1 MPLISV
7 NKVSK
12 TYHSRLLL
20 DHVSFSIDRG
30 DKIAL
35 IGSNGTGKSTLFKMI
50 QGKVQPDEGEILH
63 HGTAIAGYLTQNM
76 EELELGG
83 NLLVSEE
90 LQEIEDKMREAE
102 YRLANANDAESQSIL
117 RTYEQL
123 TSRFEA
129 LGGYDYEPRMKAA
142 LAGLGL
148 SDIDWTRDVSSFS
161 GGEKMRICLARLIV
175 SRPDILLL
183 DEPTNHLDTDALEWL
198 EGFIRS
204 YGGAVLLISHDR
216 YFINR
221 TVTKVLE
228 LQNST
233 ITAYRGN
240 YDDYKEQKR
249 HFLEDQRR
257 LVQSLEKE
265 LVRQEG
271 VTQTMLSHRNISGY
285 HAREKVVEKL
295 SDRLAAERSK
305 LSGGPMQMS
314 FRLMPEERS
323 GDPNKILLQAR
334 NLGKTFPD
342 GKVLFEDVS
351 FEIKACDKVF
361 LVGPNGCGKTTM
373 LSLLLGRVPE
383 FDGDVLVSGSSR
395 IGYMGQFV
403 PFEDET
409 RTVLD
414 ELMERSELSENASRN
429 LLARFG
435 FRDIDVY
442 KTISVLS
449 GGERSRLYLCCL
461 LEEKP
466 EILFLDEPTNHL
478 DIESREVLED
488 ALSEYNGAILAVSHD
503 RYFIEKCQSKI
514 LGFFGRNV
522 DLLDTYAY
530 YRKKYHEFLETE
542 DEKRAAFL
550 SSKRKAD
557 KERREAEAE
566 ATSSEG
572 SSNRSPRSPSV
583 NRAKERRDIAKRKER
598 IRYLEKAIAEL
609 EDEQKQ
615 LESSFGKD
623 TSPEEYEKYARNTE
637 KLESM
642 YAEYMELENE

>member
-12 TYHSRLLL
+12 SYHSRLLL
-20 DHVSFSIDRG
+20 DHVSFSIERG

-35 IGSNGTGKSTLFKMI
+35 IGNNGTGKSTLFKMI
-50 QGKVQPDEGEILH
+50 RGDVKPDEGEILH

-76 EELELGG
+76 EELDIGG
-83 NLLVSEE
+83 NILSSEE
-90 LQEIEDKMREAE
+90 LSGIEDKLREAE
-102 YRLANANDAESQSIL
+102 FKLATADAAESQSLL

-123 TSRFEA
+123 TSRFES

-148 SDIDWTRDVSSFS
+148 SDIDYTRPVSSFS

-216 YFINR
+216 YFIDR

-228 LQNST
+228 LENGS

-240 YDDYKEQKR
+240 YTEYKEQKR
-249 HFLEDQRR
+249 RFIEDQKR
-257 LVQSLEKE
+257 LVSNLEKE

-295 SDRLAAERSK
+295 SDRLAAEKSK
-305 LSGGPMQMS
+305 LSGGPLQMS
-314 FRLMPEERS
+314 FKLMPEVRT
-323 GDPNKILLQAR
+323 GDPDKKLLEAR
-334 NLGKTFPD
+334 HLGKTFPD
-342 GKVLFEDVS
+342 GKVLFEDVN
-351 FEIKACDKVF
+351 FEIKASDKMF

-373 LSLLLGRVPE
+373 LSLLLGRISE
-383 FDGDVLVSGSSR
+383 FDGDVLISGSSR

-409 RTVLD
+409 RTILD
-414 ELMERSELSENASRN
+414 ELMERSELGETAARN

-442 KTISVLS
+442 KQISVLS
-449 GGERSRLYLCCL
+449 GGERSRLFLCCL

-466 EILFLDEPTNHL
+466 ELLFLDEPTNHL

-488 ALSEYNGAILAVSHD
+488 ALAEYNGAILAVSHD
-503 RYFIEKCQSKI
+503 RYFIEKCQSRI
-514 LGFFGRNV
+514 LGFFGSRV
-522 DLLDTYAY
+522 ELLDKYEH
-530 YRKKYHEFLETE
+530 YRKKYRAFSEEE
-542 DEKRAAFL
+542 DEKRAAIA
-550 SSKRKAD
+550 SEKRQAE
-557 KERREAEAE
+557 KERREAEKA
-566 ATSSEG
+566 ASADTVSAK
-572 SSNRSPRSPSV
+572 PV
-583 NRAKERRDIAKRKER
+583 INRAKERKEIAKRKER
-598 IRYLEKAIAEL
+598 IRYLEKTIAEL
-609 EDEQKQ
+609 EEEQKT
-615 LESSFGKD
+615 LEASFGKD
-623 TSPEEYEKYARNTE
+623 TSPEDYEKYSKNSE
-637 KLESM
+637 QLEAM
-642 YAEYMELENE
+642 YAEYMELENT

>member
-12 TYHSRLLL
+12 SYHSRLLL
-20 DHVSFSIDRG
+20 DHVSFSIERG

-50 QGKVQPDEGEILH
+50 RGDVLPDEGEVLH

-76 EELELGG
+76 EELDMGG
-83 NLLVSEE
+83 NILISEE
-90 LQEIEDKMREAE
+90 IRDVEDKMREAE
-102 YRLANANDAESQSIL
+102 YKLATADAAESQSLL

-123 TSRFEA
+123 TARFEA

-148 SDIDWTRDVSSFS
+148 SDIDFTRDISSFS

-198 EGFIRS
+198 EGFVRS

-216 YFINR
+216 YFIDR

-228 LQNST
+228 LENGS

-240 YDDYKEQKR
+240 YTEYKEQKR
-249 HFLEDQRR
+249 RFIEDQKR
-257 LVQSLEKE
+257 LVSNLEKE

-295 SDRLAAERSK
+295 SDRLAAEKSK
-305 LSGGPMQMS
+305 LAGGPLQMS
-314 FRLMPEERS
+314 FKLMPEVRA
-323 GDPNKILLQAR
+323 GDPEKILLHTR

-342 GKVLFEDVS
+342 GKVLFRDVN
-351 FEIKACDKVF
+351 FEIKACDKMF

-373 LSLLLGRVPE
+373 LSLLLGRIGE
-383 FDGDVLVSGSSR
+383 FDGDVLISGSSR

-409 RTVLD
+409 RTILD
-414 ELMERSELSENASRN
+414 ELMERSELGETAARN

-442 KTISVLS
+442 KQISVLS
-449 GGERSRLYLCCL
+449 GGERSRLFLCCL

-466 EILFLDEPTNHL
+466 ELLFLDEPTNHL

-488 ALSEYNGAILAVSHD
+488 ALADYNGAILAVSHD

-514 LGFFGRNV
+514 LGFFGDHV
-522 DLLDTYAY
+522 ELYDKYEF
-530 YRKKYHEFLETE
+530 YRRKYRAFVA
-542 DEKRAAFL
+542 DEESKRAAAL
-550 SSKRKAD
+550 SEQRRED
-557 KERREAEAE
+557 KERREAEKKE
-566 ATSSEG
+566 ASEI
-572 SSNRSPRSPSV
+572 SPKTPSV
-583 NRAKERRDIAKRKER
+583 NRAKERKETAKRKER
-598 IRYLEKAIAEL
+598 IKFLEKTIAEL
-609 EDEQKQ
+609 EEEQKA

-623 TSPEEYEKYARNTE
+623 TAKEDYDRYAKNSETLEE
-637 KLESM
+637 M
-642 YAEYMELENE
+642 YAEYMELENN

>member
-12 TYHSRLLL
+12 SYHSRLLL
-20 DHVSFSIDRG
+20 DRVSFSIERG

-35 IGSNGTGKSTLFKMI
+35 IGNNGTGKSTLFKMI
-50 QGKVQPDEGEILH
+50 RGDVKPDEGEILH

-76 EELELGG
+76 EELDMGG
-83 NLLVSEE
+83 NILVSEE
-90 LQEIEDKMREAE
+90 LQNIEDKMREAE
-102 YRLANANDAESQSIL
+102 FKLATADAAESQSLL

-148 SDIDWTRDVSSFS
+148 TDIDYTRDISSFS

-216 YFINR
+216 YFIDR

-228 LQNST
+228 LENST

-240 YDDYKEQKR
+240 YSEYKEQKA
-249 HFLEDQRR
+249 HFLEDQSR
-257 LVQSLEKE
+257 LVANLEKE

-295 SDRLAAERSK
+295 SDRLAQEKKK
-305 LSGGPMQMS
+305 LASGAMHMS
-314 FRLMPEERS
+314 FKLMPEERS
-323 GDPNKILLQAR
+323 GDPDKKLLEARHVGKI
-334 NLGKTFPD
+334 FPD
-342 GKVLFEDVS
+342 GKVLFQDVT
-351 FEIKACDKVF
+351 FEIKASDKTF
-361 LVGPNGCGKTTM
+361 LVGPNGCGKTTL
-373 LSLLLGRVPE
+373 LSLLLGRIGD

-409 RTVLD
+409 KTILS
-414 ELMERSELSENASRN
+414 ELMDRSELGETAARN

-442 KTISVLS
+442 KQISVLS
-449 GGERSRLYLCCL
+449 GGERSRVYLCCL

-466 EILFLDEPTNHL
+466 ELLFLDEPTNHL

-488 ALSEYNGAILAVSHD
+488 ALAEYNGAILAVSHD
-503 RYFIEKCQSKI
+503 RYFIEKCATTI
-514 LGFFGRNV
+514 LGFFGERV
-522 DLLDTYAY
+522 DVMDKYEH
-530 YRKKYHEFLETE
+530 YRKKYRAYIE
-542 DEKRAAFL
+542 DEEARRSAEL
-550 SSKRKAD
+550 SEQRQAEKA
-557 KERREAEAE
+557 RREAEKA
-566 ATSSEG
+566 ASSDTSS
-572 SSNRSPRSPSV
+572 RQPVV
-583 NRAKERRDIAKRKER
+583 NRAKERKEIARRKER
-598 IRYLEKAIAEL
+598 IRYLEKTIAEL
-609 EDEQKQ
+609 EEEQKT
-615 LESSFGKD
+615 LEASFGKD
-623 TSPEEYEKYARNTE
+623 TTKEDYDKYAKNSET
-637 KLESM
+637 LEEM
-642 YAEYMELENE
+642 YTEYMELENI

>member
-12 TYHSRLLL
+12 SYHSRLLL
-20 DHVSFSIDRG
+20 DHVSFSIERG

-50 QGKVQPDEGEILH
+50 RGDVLPDEGEVLH

-76 EELELGG
+76 EELDMGG
-83 NLLVSEE
+83 NILISEE
-90 LQEIEDKMREAE
+90 IRDVEDKMREAE
-102 YRLANANDAESQSIL
+102 YKLATADAAESQSLL

-123 TSRFEA
+123 TARFEA

-148 SDIDWTRDVSSFS
+148 SDIDFTRDISSFS

-198 EGFIRS
+198 EGFVRS

-216 YFINR
+216 YFIDR

-228 LQNST
+228 LENGS

-240 YDDYKEQKR
+240 YTEYKEQKR
-249 HFLEDQRR
+249 RFIEDQKR
-257 LVQSLEKE
+257 LVSNLEKE

-295 SDRLAAERSK
+295 SDRLAAEKSK
-305 LSGGPMQMS
+305 LAGGPLQMS
-314 FRLMPEERS
+314 FKLMPEVRA
-323 GDPNKILLQAR
+323 GDPEKILLQTR

-342 GKVLFEDVS
+342 GKVLFRDVN
-351 FEIKACDKVF
+351 FEIKACDKMF

-373 LSLLLGRVPE
+373 LSLLLGRISE
-383 FDGDVLVSGSSR
+383 FDGDVLISGSSR

-409 RTVLD
+409 RTILD
-414 ELMERSELSENASRN
+414 ELMERSELGETAARN

-442 KTISVLS
+442 KQISVLS
-449 GGERSRLYLCCL
+449 GGERSRLFLCCL

-466 EILFLDEPTNHL
+466 ELLFLDEPTNHL

-488 ALSEYNGAILAVSHD
+488 ALADYNGAILAVSHD

-514 LGFFGRNV
+514 LGFFGDHV
-522 DLLDTYAY
+522 ELYDKYEF
-530 YRKKYHEFLETE
+530 YRRKYRAFVA
-542 DEKRAAFL
+542 DEESKRAAAL
-550 SSKRKAD
+550 SEQRRED
-557 KERREAEAE
+557 KERREAEKKE
-566 ATSSEG
+566 ASESS
-572 SSNRSPRSPSV
+572 PKTPSV
-583 NRAKERRDIAKRKER
+583 NRAKERKETAKRKER
-598 IRYLEKAIAEL
+598 IKFLEKTIAEL
-609 EDEQKQ
+609 EEEQKA

-623 TSPEEYEKYARNTE
+623 TAKEDYDRYAKNSETLEE
-637 KLESM
+637 M
-642 YAEYMELENE
+642 YAEYMELENN

>member
-12 TYHSRLLL
+12 SYHSRLLL
-20 DHVSFSIDRG
+20 DHVSFSIERG

-35 IGSNGTGKSTLFKMI
+35 IGNNGTGKSTLFKMI
-50 QGKVQPDEGEILH
+50 RGDVKPDEGEILH

-76 EELELGG
+76 EELDMGG
-83 NLLVSEE
+83 NILVSEE
-90 LQEIEDKMREAE
+90 IQHIEDKMREAE
-102 YRLANANDAESQSIL
+102 YKLATADAAESQSLL

-148 SDIDWTRDVSSFS
+148 TDIDYTRDISSFS

-216 YFINR
+216 YFIDR
-221 TVTKVLE
+221 TVTKVFELE
-228 LQNST
+228 NST

-240 YDDYKEQKR
+240 YSEYKEQKA
-249 HFLEDQRR
+249 HFIEDQSR
-257 LVQSLEKE
+257 LVANLEKE

-295 SDRLAAERSK
+295 SDRLAQEKRK
-305 LSGGPMQMS
+305 LAGGAMRMS
-314 FRLMPEERS
+314 FKLMPEERS
-323 GDPNKILLQAR
+323 GDPDKKLLEAR
-334 NLGKTFPD
+334 HVGKTFPD
-342 GKVLFEDVS
+342 GKVLFRDVT
-351 FEIKACDKVF
+351 FEIKASDKTF
-361 LVGPNGCGKTTM
+361 LVGPNGCGKTTL
-373 LSLLLGRVPE
+373 LSLLLGRIGD

-409 RTVLD
+409 KTILS
-414 ELMERSELSENASRN
+414 ELMDRSELGETAARN

-442 KTISVLS
+442 KQISVLS
-449 GGERSRLYLCCL
+449 GGERSRLFLCCL

-466 EILFLDEPTNHL
+466 ELLFLDEPTNHL

-488 ALSEYNGAILAVSHD
+488 ALAEYNGAILAVSHD
-503 RYFIEKCQSKI
+503 RYFIEKCATCI
-514 LGFFGRNV
+514 LGFFGNRV
-522 DLLDTYAY
+522 DVMDKYEH
-530 YRKKYHEFLETE
+530 YRKKYRTYME
-542 DEKRAAFL
+542 DENARRSAEL
-550 SSKRKAD
+550 SEQRQAD
-557 KERREAEAE
+557 KARREAEKA
-566 ATSSEG
+566 ASDTFSS
-572 SSNRSPRSPSV
+572 RQPVV
-583 NRAKERRDIAKRKER
+583 NRAKERKEIAKRKER
-598 IRYLEKAIAEL
+598 IRFLEKAIAEL
-609 EDEQKQ
+609 EEEQKN

-623 TSPEEYEKYARNTE
+623 TTKEDYDRYAKNSEALEE
-637 KLESM
+637 M
-642 YAEYMELENE
+642 YSEYMELENN

>member
-12 TYHSRLLL
+12 SYHSRLLL
-20 DHVSFSIDRG
+20 DHVSFSIERG

-35 IGSNGTGKSTLFKMI
+35 IGNNGTGKSTLFKMI
-50 QGKVQPDEGEILH
+50 RGDVKPDEGEILH

-76 EELELGG
+76 EELDIGG
-83 NLLVSEE
+83 NILSSEE
-90 LQEIEDKMREAE
+90 LSGIEDKMREAE
-102 YRLANANDAESQSIL
+102 FKLATADAAESQSLL

-123 TSRFEA
+123 TSRFES

-148 SDIDWTRDVSSFS
+148 SGIDYTRPVSSFS

-216 YFINR
+216 YFIDR
-221 TVTKVLE
+221 TVSKVFELE
-228 LQNST
+228 NST

-240 YDDYKEQKR
+240 YSDYKEQKR
-249 HFLEDQRR
+249 HFLEDQAR
-257 LVQSLEKE
+257 LVANLEKE

-295 SDRLAAERSK
+295 SDRLAQERIK
-305 LSGGPMQMS
+305 LSSGAMHMS
-314 FRLMPEERS
+314 FKLMPEVRS
-323 GDPNKILLQAR
+323 GDPDKKLLEAR
-334 NLGKTFPD
+334 HLGKTFPD
-342 GKVLFEDVS
+342 GKVLFEDVN
-351 FEIKACDKVF
+351 FEIKASDKMF

-373 LSLLLGRVPE
+373 LSLLLGKVGD
-383 FDGDVLVSGSSR
+383 FDGDVLISGSSR

-409 RTVLD
+409 KTILS
-414 ELMERSELSENASRN
+414 ELMDRSELSETSARS

-442 KTISVLS
+442 KQISVLS
-449 GGERSRLYLCCL
+449 GGERSRLFLCCL

-466 EILFLDEPTNHL
+466 ELLFLDEPTNHL

-488 ALSEYNGAILAVSHD
+488 ALAEYNGAILAVSHD
-503 RYFIEKCQSKI
+503 RYFIEKCQSRI
-514 LGFFGRNV
+514 LGFFGSRV
-522 DLLDTYAY
+522 ELLDKYEH
-530 YRKKYHEFLETE
+530 YRKKYRAFSEEE
-542 DEKRAAFL
+542 DEKRAAIA
-550 SSKRKAD
+550 SEKRQAE
-557 KERREAEAE
+557 KERREAEKA
-566 ATSSEG
+566 ASADTVSAK
-572 SSNRSPRSPSV
+572 PV
-583 NRAKERRDIAKRKER
+583 INRAKERKEIAKRKER
-598 IRYLEKAIAEL
+598 IRYLEKTIAEL
-609 EDEQKQ
+609 EEEQKT
-615 LESSFGKD
+615 LEASFGKD
-623 TSPEEYEKYARNTE
+623 TSPEDYEKYSKNSE
-637 KLESM
+637 QLEAM
-642 YAEYMELENE
+642 YAEYMELENT

>member
-12 TYHSRLLL
+12 SYHSRLLL
-20 DHVSFSIDRG
+20 DHVSFSIERG

-50 QGKVQPDEGEILH
+50 RGDVLPDEGEVLH

-76 EELELGG
+76 EELDMGG
-83 NLLVSEE
+83 NILISEE
-90 LQEIEDKMREAE
+90 IRDVEDKMREAE
-102 YRLANANDAESQSIL
+102 YKLATADAAESQSLL

-123 TSRFEA
+123 TARFEA

-148 SDIDWTRDVSSFS
+148 SDIDFTRDISSFS

-198 EGFIRS
+198 EGFVRS

-216 YFINR
+216 YFIDR

-228 LQNST
+228 LENGS

-240 YDDYKEQKR
+240 YTEYKEQKR
-249 HFLEDQRR
+249 RFIEDQKR
-257 LVQSLEKE
+257 LVSNLEKE

-295 SDRLAAERSK
+295 SDRLAAEKSK
-305 LSGGPMQMS
+305 LAGGPLQMS
-314 FRLMPEERS
+314 FKLMPEVRA
-323 GDPNKILLQAR
+323 GDPEKILLQTR

-342 GKVLFEDVS
+342 GKVLFRDVN
-351 FEIKACDKVF
+351 FEIKACDKMF

-373 LSLLLGRVPE
+373 LSLLLGRISE
-383 FDGDVLVSGSSR
+383 FDGDVLISGSSR

-409 RTVLD
+409 RTILD
-414 ELMERSELSENASRN
+414 ELMERSELGETAARN

-442 KTISVLS
+442 KQISVLS
-449 GGERSRLYLCCL
+449 GGERSRLFLCCL

-466 EILFLDEPTNHL
+466 ELLFLDEPTNHL

-488 ALSEYNGAILAVSHD
+488 ALADYNGAILAVSHD

-514 LGFFGRNV
+514 LGFFGDRV
-522 DLLDTYAY
+522 ELYDKYEF
-530 YRKKYHEFLETE
+530 YRRKYRAFVA
-542 DEKRAAFL
+542 DEESKRAAAL
-550 SSKRKAD
+550 SEQRRED
-557 KERREAEAE
+557 KERREAEKKE
-566 ATSSEG
+566 ASESS
-572 SSNRSPRSPSV
+572 PKTPSV
-583 NRAKERRDIAKRKER
+583 NRAKERKETAKRKER
-598 IRYLEKAIAEL
+598 IKFLEKTIAEL
-609 EDEQKQ
+609 EEEQKA

-623 TSPEEYEKYARNTE
+623 TAKEDYDRYAKNSETLEE
-637 KLESM
+637 M
-642 YAEYMELENE
+642 YAEYMELENN

>member
-12 TYHSRLLL
+12 SYHSRLLL
-20 DHVSFSIDRG
+20 DHVSFSIERG

-50 QGKVQPDEGEILH
+50 RGDVLPDEGEVLH

-76 EELELGG
+76 EELDMGG
-83 NLLVSEE
+83 NILISEE
-90 LQEIEDKMREAE
+90 IRDVEDKMREAE
-102 YRLANANDAESQSIL
+102 YKLATADAAESQSLL

-123 TSRFEA
+123 TARFEA

-148 SDIDWTRDVSSFS
+148 SDIDFTRDISSFS

-198 EGFIRS
+198 EGFVRS

-216 YFINR
+216 YFIDR

-228 LQNST
+228 LENGS

-240 YDDYKEQKR
+240 YTEYKEQKR
-249 HFLEDQRR
+249 RFIEDQKR
-257 LVQSLEKE
+257 LVSNLEKE

-295 SDRLAAERSK
+295 SDRLAAEKSK
-305 LSGGPMQMS
+305 LAGGPLQMS
-314 FRLMPEERS
+314 FKLMPEVRA
-323 GDPNKILLQAR
+323 GDPEKILLQTR

-342 GKVLFEDVS
+342 GKVLFRDVN
-351 FEIKACDKVF
+351 FEIKACDKMF

-373 LSLLLGRVPE
+373 LSLLLGRIGE
-383 FDGDVLVSGSSR
+383 FDGDVLISGSSR

-409 RTVLD
+409 RTILD
-414 ELMERSELSENASRN
+414 ELMERSELGETAARN

-442 KTISVLS
+442 KQISVLS
-449 GGERSRLYLCCL
+449 GGERSRLFLCCL

-466 EILFLDEPTNHL
+466 ELLFLDEPTNHL

-488 ALSEYNGAILAVSHD
+488 ALADYNGAILAVSHD

-514 LGFFGRNV
+514 LGFFGNHV
-522 DLLDTYAY
+522 ELYDKYEF
-530 YRKKYHEFLETE
+530 YRRKYRAFIA
-542 DEKRAAFL
+542 DEESKRAAAL
-550 SSKRKAD
+550 SEQRRED
-557 KERREAEAE
+557 KERREAEKKE
-566 ATSSEG
+566 ASEI
-572 SSNRSPRSPSV
+572 SPKTPSV
-583 NRAKERRDIAKRKER
+583 NRAKERKETAKRKER
-598 IRYLEKAIAEL
+598 IKFLEKTIAEL
-609 EDEQKQ
+609 EEEQKA

-623 TSPEEYEKYARNTE
+623 TAKEDYDRYAKNSETLEE
-637 KLESM
+637 M
-642 YAEYMELENE
+642 YAEYMELENN

>member
-12 TYHSRLLL
+12 SYHSRLLL
-20 DHVSFSIDRG
+20 DRVSFSIERG

-35 IGSNGTGKSTLFKMI
+35 IGNNGTGKSTLFKMI
-50 QGKVQPDEGEILH
+50 RGDVKPDEGEILH

-76 EELELGG
+76 EELDMGG
-83 NLLVSEE
+83 NILVSEE
-90 LQEIEDKMREAE
+90 LQNIEDKMREAE
-102 YRLANANDAESQSIL
+102 FKLATADAAESQSLL

-148 SDIDWTRDVSSFS
+148 TDIDYTRDISSFS

-216 YFINR
+216 YFIDR

-228 LQNST
+228 LENST

-240 YDDYKEQKR
+240 YSEYKEQKA
-249 HFLEDQRR
+249 HFLEDQSR
-257 LVQSLEKE
+257 LVANLEKE

-295 SDRLAAERSK
+295 SDRLAQEKKK
-305 LSGGPMQMS
+305 LASGAMHMS
-314 FRLMPEERS
+314 FKLMPEERS
-323 GDPNKILLQAR
+323 GDPDKKLLEARHVGKI
-334 NLGKTFPD
+334 FPD
-342 GKVLFEDVS
+342 GKVLFQDVT
-351 FEIKACDKVF
+351 FEIKASDKTF
-361 LVGPNGCGKTTM
+361 LVGPNGCGKTTL
-373 LSLLLGRVPE
+373 LSLLLGRIGD

-409 RTVLD
+409 KTILS
-414 ELMERSELSENASRN
+414 ELMDRSELGETAARN

-442 KTISVLS
+442 KQISVLS
-449 GGERSRLYLCCL
+449 GGERSRVYLCCL

-466 EILFLDEPTNHL
+466 ELLFLDEPTNHL

-488 ALSEYNGAILAVSHD
+488 ALAEYNGAILAVSHD
-503 RYFIEKCQSKI
+503 RYFIEKCATTI
-514 LGFFGRNV
+514 LGFFGERV
-522 DLLDTYAY
+522 DVMDKYEH
-530 YRKKYHEFLETE
+530 YRKKYRAYIE
-542 DEKRAAFL
+542 DEEARRSAEL
-550 SSKRKAD
+550 SEQRQAD
-557 KERREAEAE
+557 KARREAEKA
-566 ATSSEG
+566 ASSDTSS
-572 SSNRSPRSPSV
+572 RQPVV
-583 NRAKERRDIAKRKER
+583 NRAKERKEIAKRKER
-598 IRYLEKAIAEL
+598 IRYLEKTIAEL
-609 EDEQKQ
+609 EEEQKT
-615 LESSFGKD
+615 LEASFGKD
-623 TSPEEYEKYARNTE
+623 TSKEDYDKYAKNSE
-637 KLESM
+637 ALEEM
-642 YAEYMELENE
+642 YTEYMELENS

>member
-12 TYHSRLLL
+12 SYHSRLLL
-20 DHVSFSIDRG
+20 DHVSFSIERG

-50 QGKVQPDEGEILH
+50 KGDVRPDEGEILH

-83 NLLVSEE
+83 NILISEE
-90 LQEIEDKMREAE
+90 LRDIEDKMREAE
-102 YRLANANDAESQSIL
+102 FKLATADASESQSLL

-148 SDIDWTRDVSSFS
+148 SDIDFTRDISSFS

-216 YFINR
+216 YFIDK
-221 TVTKVLE
+221 TVSKVLE
-228 LQNST
+228 LENST

-240 YDDYKEQKR
+240 YTDYKEQKK
-249 HFLEDQRR
+249 HFIEDQKR
-257 LVQSLEKE
+257 LVANLEKE

-295 SDRLAAERSK
+295 SDRLAAEKSK
-305 LSGGPMQMS
+305 LAGGPLQMS
-314 FRLMPEERS
+314 FKLMPEVRA
-323 GDPNKILLQAR
+323 GDPEKILLQTR

-342 GKVLFEDVS
+342 GKVLFRDVN
-351 FEIKACDKVF
+351 FEIKACDKMF

-373 LSLLLGRVPE
+373 LSLLLGKISE
-383 FDGDVLVSGSSR
+383 FTGDVLISGSSR

-409 RTVLD
+409 RTILD
-414 ELMERSELSENASRN
+414 ELMERSELAETAARS

-442 KTISVLS
+442 KQISVLS
-449 GGERSRLYLCCL
+449 GGERSRLFLCCL

-466 EILFLDEPTNHL
+466 ELLFLDEPTNHL

-488 ALSEYNGAILAVSHD
+488 ALADYNGAILAVSHD
-503 RYFIEKCQSKI
+503 RYFIEKCQSRI
-514 LGFFGRNV
+514 LGFFGDHV
-522 DLLDTYAY
+522 ELFDKYEF
-530 YRKKYHEFLETE
+530 YRRKYRTFTA
-542 DEKRAAFL
+542 DEESKRAAAL
-550 SSKRKAD
+550 SEQRREE
-557 KERREAEAE
+557 KERREAEKKE
-566 ATSSEG
+566 SDTSSKT
-572 SSNRSPRSPSV
+572 PVV
-583 NRAKERRDIAKRKER
+583 NRAKERKEIAKRKER
-598 IRYLEKAIAEL
+598 IKYLEKTIAEL
-609 EDEQKQ
+609 EEEQKA

-623 TSPEEYEKYARNTE
+623 TTKEDYDRYAKNSEQLEE
-637 KLESM
+637 M
-642 YAEYMELENE
+642 YTEYMELENS

>member
-12 TYHSRLLL
+12 SYHSRLLL
-20 DHVSFSIDRG
+20 DHVSFSIERG

-35 IGSNGTGKSTLFKMI
+35 IGNNGTGKSTLFKMI
-50 QGKVQPDEGEILH
+50 RGDVKPDEGEILH

-76 EELELGG
+76 EELDMGG
-83 NLLVSEE
+83 NILASEE
-90 LQEIEDKMREAE
+90 LQNIEDKMRDAE
-102 YRLANANDAESQSIL
+102 FRLATADAAESQSLL

-123 TSRFEA
+123 TSRFES

-148 SDIDWTRDVSSFS
+148 SDIDYTRDISSFS

-216 YFINR
+216 YFIDR
-221 TVTKVLE
+221 TVSKVFELE
-228 LQNST
+228 NST

-240 YDDYKEQKR
+240 YSDYKEQKR
-249 HFLEDQRR
+249 HFLEDQER
-257 LVQSLEKE
+257 LVANLEKE

-295 SDRLAAERSK
+295 SDRLAQERSK
-305 LSGGPMQMS
+305 LKSGAMHMS
-314 FRLMPEERS
+314 FKLMPEVRS
-323 GDPNKILLQAR
+323 GDPDKKLLEAR
-334 NLGKTFPD
+334 HLGKTFPD
-342 GKVLFEDVS
+342 GKVLFEDVN
-351 FEIKACDKVF
+351 FEIKASDKMF

-373 LSLLLGRVPE
+373 LSLLLGKVSD

-409 RTVLD
+409 KTILG
-414 ELMERSELSENASRN
+414 ELMDRSELTETAARS

-442 KTISVLS
+442 KQISVLS
-449 GGERSRLYLCCL
+449 GGERSRLFLCCL

-466 EILFLDEPTNHL
+466 ELLFLDEPTNHL

-488 ALSEYNGAILAVSHD
+488 ALAEYNGAILAVSHD
-503 RYFIEKCQSKI
+503 RYFIEKCQSRI
-514 LGFFGRNV
+514 LGFFGSRV
-522 DLLDTYAY
+522 DLLDKYEH
-530 YRKKYHEFLETE
+530 YRKKYRAFAENEE
-542 DEKRAAFL
+542 AKRSAAL
-550 SSKRKAD
+550 SEQRRAD
-557 KERREAEAE
+557 KERREAEKA
-566 ATSSEG
+566 ASPDTSS
-572 SSNRSPRSPSV
+572 RQPVV
-583 NRAKERRDIAKRKER
+583 NRAKERKEIAKRKER
-598 IRYLEKAIAEL
+598 IRYLEKTIAEL
-609 EDEQKQ
+609 EEEQKT

-623 TSPEEYEKYARNTE
+623 TSPEEYEKYSKNSE
-637 KLESM
+637 QLEAM
-642 YAEYMELENE
+642 YAEYMELENS

>member
-12 TYHSRLLL
+12 SYHSRLLL
-20 DHVSFSIDRG
+20 DHVSFSIERG

-35 IGSNGTGKSTLFKMI
+35 IGNNGTGKSTLFKMI
-50 QGKVQPDEGEILH
+50 RGDIKPDEGEILH

-76 EELELGG
+76 EELDIGG
-83 NLLVSEE
+83 NILSSEE
-90 LQEIEDKMREAE
+90 LSGIEDKMREAE
-102 YRLANANDAESQSIL
+102 FKLATADAAESQSLL

-123 TSRFEA
+123 TSRFES

-148 SDIDWTRDVSSFS
+148 SNIDYTRPVSSFS

-216 YFINR
+216 YFIDR
-221 TVTKVLE
+221 TVSKVFELE
-228 LQNST
+228 NST

-240 YDDYKEQKR
+240 YSDYKEQKR
-249 HFLEDQRR
+249 HFLEDQAR
-257 LVQSLEKE
+257 LVANLEKE

-295 SDRLAAERSK
+295 SDRLAAEKSK
-305 LSGGPMQMS
+305 LSGGPLQMS
-314 FRLMPEERS
+314 FKLMPEVRT
-323 GDPNKILLQAR
+323 GDPDKKLLEAR
-334 NLGKTFPD
+334 HLGKTFPD
-342 GKVLFEDVS
+342 GKVLFEDVN
-351 FEIKACDKVF
+351 FEIKASDKMF

-373 LSLLLGRVPE
+373 LSLLLGKVGD
-383 FDGDVLVSGSSR
+383 FDGDVLISGSSR

-409 RTVLD
+409 RTILD
-414 ELMERSELSENASRN
+414 ELMERSELGETAARN

-442 KTISVLS
+442 KQISVLS
-449 GGERSRLYLCCL
+449 GGERSRLFLCCL

-466 EILFLDEPTNHL
+466 ELLFLDEPTNHL

-488 ALSEYNGAILAVSHD
+488 ALAEYNGAILAVSHD
-503 RYFIEKCQSKI
+503 RYFIEKCQSRI
-514 LGFFGRNV
+514 LGFFGSRV
-522 DLLDTYAY
+522 ELLDKYEH
-530 YRKKYHEFLETE
+530 YRKKYRAFSEEE
-542 DEKRAAFL
+542 DEKRAAIA
-550 SSKRKAD
+550 SEKRQAE
-557 KERREAEAE
+557 KERREAEKA
-566 ATSSEG
+566 ASADTVSAK
-572 SSNRSPRSPSV
+572 PV
-583 NRAKERRDIAKRKER
+583 INRAKERKEIAKRKER
-598 IRYLEKAIAEL
+598 IRYLEKTIAEL
-609 EDEQKQ
+609 EEEQKT
-615 LESSFGKD
+615 LEASFGKD
-623 TSPEEYEKYARNTE
+623 TSPEDYEKYSKNSE
-637 KLESM
+637 QLEAM
-642 YAEYMELENE
+642 YAEYMELENT

>member
-12 TYHSRLLL
+12 SYHSRLLL
-20 DHVSFSIDRG
+20 DHVSFSIERG

-50 QGKVQPDEGEILH
+50 RGDVLPDEGEVLH

-76 EELELGG
+76 EELDMGG
-83 NLLVSEE
+83 NILISEE
-90 LQEIEDKMREAE
+90 IRDVEDKMREAE
-102 YRLANANDAESQSIL
+102 YKLATADAAESQSLL

-123 TSRFEA
+123 TARFEA

-148 SDIDWTRDVSSFS
+148 SDIDFTRDISSFS

-198 EGFIRS
+198 EGFVRS

-216 YFINR
+216 YFIDR

-228 LQNST
+228 LENGS

-240 YDDYKEQKR
+240 YTEYKEQKR
-249 HFLEDQRR
+249 RFIEDQKR
-257 LVQSLEKE
+257 LVSNLEKE

-295 SDRLAAERSK
+295 SDRLAAEKSK
-305 LSGGPMQMS
+305 LAGGPLQMS
-314 FRLMPEERS
+314 FKLMPEVRA
-323 GDPNKILLQAR
+323 GDPEKILLQTR

-342 GKVLFEDVS
+342 GKVLFRDVN
-351 FEIKACDKVF
+351 FEIKACDKMF

-373 LSLLLGRVPE
+373 LSLLLGRISE
-383 FDGDVLVSGSSR
+383 FDGDVLISGSSR

-409 RTVLD
+409 RTILD
-414 ELMERSELSENASRN
+414 ELMERSELGETAARN

-442 KTISVLS
+442 KQISVLS
-449 GGERSRLYLCCL
+449 GGERSRLFLCCL

-466 EILFLDEPTNHL
+466 ELLFLDEPTNHL

-488 ALSEYNGAILAVSHD
+488 ALADYNGAILAVSHD

-514 LGFFGRNV
+514 LGFFGDHV
-522 DLLDTYAY
+522 ELYDKYEF
-530 YRKKYHEFLETE
+530 YRRKYRAFVA
-542 DEKRAAFL
+542 DEESKRAAAL
-550 SSKRKAD
+550 SEQRRED
-557 KERREAEAE
+557 KERREAEKKE
-566 ATSSEG
+566 ASESS
-572 SSNRSPRSPSV
+572 PKTPSV
-583 NRAKERRDIAKRKER
+583 NRAKERKETAKRKER
-598 IRYLEKAIAEL
+598 IKFLEKTIAEL
-609 EDEQKQ
+609 EEEQKA
-615 LESSFGKD
+615 LESSFGKETAKED
-623 TSPEEYEKYARNTE
+623 YDRYAKNSETLEE
-637 KLESM
+637 M
-642 YAEYMELENE
+642 YAEYMELENN

>member
-12 TYHSRLLL
+12 SYHSRLLL
-20 DHVSFSIDRG
+20 DHVSFSIERG

-35 IGSNGTGKSTLFKMI
+35 IGNNGTGKSTLFKMI
-50 QGKVQPDEGEILH
+50 QGKVAPDEGEILH

-76 EELELGG
+76 EELEMGG
-83 NLLVSEE
+83 SLLSNEE
-90 LQEIEDKMREAE
+90 LQHIEDQMREAE
-102 YRLANANDAESQSIL
+102 YRLANADAAESQSLL

-123 TSRFEA
+123 TSRFES
-129 LGGYDYEPRMKAA
+129 LGGYDYEPRMKAV

-148 SDIDWTRDVSSFS
+148 TGIDFSRDVNSFS

-216 YFINR
+216 YFIDR

-228 LQNST
+228 LENST

-240 YDDYKEQKR
+240 YTDYKEQKA
-249 HFLEDQRR
+249 HFLEEQRR
-257 LVQSLEKE
+257 LVVSLEKE

-295 SDRLAAERSK
+295 SDRLSQERSK
-305 LSGGPMQMS
+305 LSGGPLRMS
-314 FRLMPEERS
+314 FKLMPEERS
-323 GDPNKILLQAR
+323 GDPDKKLLEAR
-334 NLGKTFPD
+334 HLGKTFPD
-342 GKVLFEDVS
+342 GKVLFQDVS
-351 FEIKACDKVF
+351 FEIKASDKVF
-361 LVGPNGCGKTTM
+361 LVGPNGCGKTTL
-373 LSLLLGRVPE
+373 LSLLLGKIDD

-409 RTVLD
+409 KTILS
-414 ELMERSELSENASRN
+414 ELMDRSELSETASRN

-442 KTISVLS
+442 KQISVLS
-449 GGERSRLYLCCL
+449 GGERSRLFLCCL

-466 EILFLDEPTNHL
+466 ELLFLDEPTNHL

-488 ALSEYNGAILAVSHD
+488 ALAEYNGAILAVSHD
-503 RYFIEKCQSKI
+503 RYFIEKCQSRI
-514 LGFFGRNV
+514 LGFFG
-522 DLLDTYAY
+522 DHIEMLDKYEFYRRKYQAY
-530 YRKKYHEFLETE
+530 FADEEAKKAAALSEQRRA
-542 DEKRAAFL
+542 EKIQREQEKKESA
-550 SSKRKAD
+550 SSR
-557 KERREAEAE
+557 
-566 ATSSEG
+566 
-572 SSNRSPRSPSV
+572 PPSV
-583 NRAKERRDIAKRKER
+583 NRAQERKEVAKRKER
-598 IRYLEKAIAEL
+598 IRYLEKTIAEL
-609 EDEQKQ
+609 EEEQKA
-615 LESSFGKD
+615 LEASFGKD
-623 TSPEEYEKYARNTE
+623 TSAEDYDRYAKNSET
-637 KLESM
+637 LEAM
-642 YAEYMELENE
+642 YTEYMELENS

>member
-12 TYHSRLLL
+12 SYHSRLLL
-20 DHVSFSIDRG
+20 DHVSFSIEKG
-30 DKIAL
+30 EKIAL

-50 QGKVQPDEGEILH
+50 RGDVKPDEGEVLH

-76 EELELGG
+76 EELDMGG
-83 NLLVSEE
+83 NILVSEE
-90 LQEIEDKMREAE
+90 IQNIEDKMREAE
-102 YRLANANDAESQSIL
+102 FKLATADAENSQSLL

-148 SDIDWTRDVSSFS
+148 TDIDFTRDISSFS

-216 YFINR
+216 YFIDK

-228 LQNST
+228 LENST

-240 YDDYKEQKR
+240 YTDYKEQKR
-249 HFLEDQRR
+249 RFIEDQKR
-257 LVQSLEKE
+257 LVANLEKE

-305 LSGGPMQMS
+305 LSGGPLQMS
-314 FRLMPEERS
+314 FKLMPELRA
-323 GDPNKILLQAR
+323 GDPEKILLQTR

-342 GKVLFEDVS
+342 GKVLFRDVN
-351 FEIKACDKVF
+351 FEIKACDKMF

-373 LSLLLGRVPE
+373 LSLLLGRVSE
-383 FDGDVLVSGSSR
+383 FDGDVLLSGSSR

-409 RTVLD
+409 RTILD
-414 ELMERSELSENASRN
+414 ELMERSELGETAARN

-442 KTISVLS
+442 KQISVLS
-449 GGERSRLYLCCL
+449 GGERSRLFLCCL

-466 EILFLDEPTNHL
+466 ELLFLDEPTNHL

-488 ALSEYNGAILAVSHD
+488 ALADYNGAILAVSHD

-514 LGFFGRNV
+514 IGFFGDHV
-522 DLLDTYAY
+522 EQFDKYEF
-530 YRKKYHEFLETE
+530 YRRKYRTFVA
-542 DEKRAAFL
+542 DEESKRAAVL
-550 SSKRKAD
+550 SEQRREE
-557 KERREAEAE
+557 KERREAEKKE
-566 ATSSEG
+566 ASESS
-572 SSNRSPRSPSV
+572 PKTPSV
-583 NRAKERRDIAKRKER
+583 NRAKERKETAKRKER
-598 IRYLEKAIAEL
+598 IKYLEKTIAEL
-609 EDEQKQ
+609 EEEQKT
-615 LESSFGKD
+615 LEASFGKD
-623 TSPEEYEKYARNTE
+623 TSKEDYDRYAKNSETLEE
-637 KLESM
+637 M
-642 YAEYMELENE
+642 YAEYMELENN

>member
-12 TYHSRLLL
+12 SYHSRLLL
-20 DHVSFSIDRG
+20 GHVSFSIERG

-50 QGKVQPDEGEILH
+50 RGDVLPDEGEVLH

-76 EELELGG
+76 EELDMGG
-83 NLLVSEE
+83 NILISEE
-90 LQEIEDKMREAE
+90 IRDVEDKMREAE
-102 YRLANANDAESQSIL
+102 YKLATADAAESQSLL

-123 TSRFEA
+123 TARFEA

-148 SDIDWTRDVSSFS
+148 SDIDFTRDISSFS

-198 EGFIRS
+198 EGFVRS

-216 YFINR
+216 YFIDR

-228 LQNST
+228 LENGS

-240 YDDYKEQKR
+240 YTEYKEQKR
-249 HFLEDQRR
+249 RFIEDQKR
-257 LVQSLEKE
+257 LVSNLEKE

-295 SDRLAAERSK
+295 SDRLAAEKSK
-305 LSGGPMQMS
+305 LAGGPLQMS
-314 FRLMPEERS
+314 FKLMPEVRA
-323 GDPNKILLQAR
+323 GDPEKILLQTR

-342 GKVLFEDVS
+342 GKVLFRDVN
-351 FEIKACDKVF
+351 FEIKACDKMF

-373 LSLLLGRVPE
+373 LSLLLGRISE
-383 FDGDVLVSGSSR
+383 FDGDVLISGSSR

-409 RTVLD
+409 RTILD
-414 ELMERSELSENASRN
+414 ELMERSELGETAARN

-442 KTISVLS
+442 KQISVLS
-449 GGERSRLYLCCL
+449 GGERSRLFLCCL

-466 EILFLDEPTNHL
+466 ELLFLDEPTNHL

-488 ALSEYNGAILAVSHD
+488 ALADYNGAILAVSHD

-514 LGFFGRNV
+514 LGFFGDHV
-522 DLLDTYAY
+522 ELYDKYEF
-530 YRKKYHEFLETE
+530 YRRKYRAFVA
-542 DEKRAAFL
+542 DEESKRAAAL
-550 SSKRKAD
+550 SEQRRED
-557 KERREAEAE
+557 KERREAEKKE
-566 ATSSEG
+566 ASEIA
-572 SSNRSPRSPSV
+572 PKTPSV
-583 NRAKERRDIAKRKER
+583 NRAKERKETAKRKER
-598 IRYLEKAIAEL
+598 IKFLEKTIAEL
-609 EDEQKQ
+609 EEEQKA

-623 TSPEEYEKYARNTE
+623 TAKEDYDRYAKNSETLEE
-637 KLESM
+637 M
-642 YAEYMELENE
+642 YAEYMELENN

>member
-12 TYHSRLLL
+12 SYHARLLL
-20 DHVSFSIDRG
+20 DQVSFSVDRG

-35 IGSNGTGKSTLFKMI
+35 IGNNGTGKSTLFKMI
-50 QGKVQPDEGEILH
+50 QGKVSPDEGEVLH

-76 EELELGG
+76 DELDVSG
-83 NLLVSEE
+83 NLLISEE
-90 LQEIEDKMREAE
+90 LQTLEDKMREAE
-102 YRLANANDAESQSIL
+102 YRLGNADDAQSQSLL

-148 SDIDWTRDVSSFS
+148 TDIDWTRDISTFS

-183 DEPTNHLDTDALEWL
+183 DEPTNHLDTDAMEWL

-216 YFINR
+216 YFIDH
-221 TVTKVLE
+221 TVNKVFELE
-228 LQNST
+228 NSH

-240 YDDYKEQKR
+240 YTDYKEQKQR
-249 HFLEDQRR
+249 FLEDQRQ
-257 LVQSLEKE
+257 VIANLERE
-265 LVRQEG
+265 LARQEG

-295 SDRLAAERSK
+295 SDRLAAERAK
-305 LSGGPMQMS
+305 IAGGPMRMS
-314 FRLMPEERS
+314 FKLMPEVRA
-323 GDPNKILLQAR
+323 GDPDKKLLEAR
-334 NLGKTFPD
+334 AIGKTFSD
-342 GKVLFEDVS
+342 GKELFKNVS
-351 FEIKACDKVF
+351 FEIKASDKLF

-373 LSLLLGRVPE
+373 LSLLLGKVDD
-383 FDGDVLVSGSSR
+383 FDGDVLVSGSSQ

-409 RTVLD
+409 RTILD
-414 ELMERSELSENASRN
+414 ELMIRSELGETPARN

-442 KTISVLS
+442 KEISVLS

-466 EILFLDEPTNHL
+466 ELLFLDEPTNHL

-488 ALSEYNGAILAVSHD
+488 ALADYNGAILAVSHD
-503 RYFIEKCQSKI
+503 RYFIEKCTSKI
-514 LGFFGRNV
+514 LGFFGPKV
-522 DLLDTYAY
+522 EILDSYEQ
-530 YRKKYHEFLETE
+530 YRKKYKAFVAQTE
-542 DEKRAAFL
+542 EERARLLSAQRQEEKL
-550 SSKRKAD
+550 KKAEQDALNPKKD
-557 KERREAEAE
+557 KP
-566 ATSSEG
+566 T
-572 SSNRSPRSPSV
+572 V
-583 NRAKERRDIAKRKER
+583 NRAQERKENAR
-598 IRYLEKAIAEL
+598 RMERTRFLEKRIAEL
-609 EDEQKQ
+609 EEEQKT
-615 LESSFGKD
+615 LEASFGPS
-623 TSPEEYEKYARNTE
+623 TSPEDYQKYAANSE
-637 KLESM
+637 ELENLYS
-642 YAEYMELENE
+642 EYMELESN

>member
-12 TYHSRLLL
+12 SYHSRLLL
-20 DHVSFSIDRG
+20 DHVSFSIERG

-50 QGKVQPDEGEILH
+50 RGDVLPDEGEVLH

-76 EELELGG
+76 EELDMGG
-83 NLLVSEE
+83 NILISEE
-90 LQEIEDKMREAE
+90 IRDVEDKMREAE
-102 YRLANANDAESQSIL
+102 YKLATADAAESQSLL

-123 TSRFEA
+123 TARFEA

-148 SDIDWTRDVSSFS
+148 SDIDFTRDISSFS

-198 EGFIRS
+198 EGFVRS

-216 YFINR
+216 YFIDR

-228 LQNST
+228 LENGS

-240 YDDYKEQKR
+240 YTEYKEQKR
-249 HFLEDQRR
+249 RFIEDQKR
-257 LVQSLEKE
+257 LVSNLEKE

-295 SDRLAAERSK
+295 SDRLAAEKSK
-305 LSGGPMQMS
+305 LAGGPLQMS
-314 FRLMPEERS
+314 FKLMPEVRA
-323 GDPNKILLQAR
+323 GDPEKILLQTR

-342 GKVLFEDVS
+342 GKVLFRDVN
-351 FEIKACDKVF
+351 FEIKACDKMF

-373 LSLLLGRVPE
+373 LSLLLGKISE
-383 FDGDVLVSGSSR
+383 FDGDVLISGSSR

-409 RTVLD
+409 RTILD
-414 ELMERSELSENASRN
+414 ELMERSELGETAARN

-442 KTISVLS
+442 KQISVLS
-449 GGERSRLYLCCL
+449 GGERSRLFLCCL

-466 EILFLDEPTNHL
+466 ELLFLDEPTNHL

-488 ALSEYNGAILAVSHD
+488 ALADYNGAILAVSHD

-514 LGFFGRNV
+514 LGFFGDRV
-522 DLLDTYAY
+522 ELYDKYEF
-530 YRKKYHEFLETE
+530 YRRKYRAFVA
-542 DEKRAAFL
+542 DEESKRAAAL
-550 SSKRKAD
+550 SEQRRED
-557 KERREAEAE
+557 KERREAEKKE
-566 ATSSEG
+566 ASEI
-572 SSNRSPRSPSV
+572 SPKTPSV
-583 NRAKERRDIAKRKER
+583 NRAKERKETAKRKER
-598 IRYLEKAIAEL
+598 IKFLEKTIAEL
-609 EDEQKQ
+609 EEEQKA

-623 TSPEEYEKYARNTE
+623 TAKEDYDRYAKNSETLEE
-637 KLESM
+637 M
-642 YAEYMELENE
+642 YAEYMELENN

>member
-12 TYHSRLLL
+12 SYHSRLLL
-20 DHVSFSIDRG
+20 DHVSFSIEKG

-50 QGKVQPDEGEILH
+50 RGDVKPDEGEVLH

-76 EELELGG
+76 EELDMGG
-83 NLLVSEE
+83 NILVSEE
-90 LQEIEDKMREAE
+90 IQSIEDKMREAE
-102 YRLANANDAESQSIL
+102 YKLATADAENSQSLL

-148 SDIDWTRDVSSFS
+148 TDIDFTRDISSFS

-216 YFINR
+216 YFIDK

-228 LQNST
+228 LENST

-240 YDDYKEQKR
+240 YTDYKEQKR
-249 HFLEDQRR
+249 RFIEDQKR
-257 LVQSLEKE
+257 LVANLEKE

-295 SDRLAAERSK
+295 SDRLASERSK
-305 LSGGPMQMS
+305 LSGGPLQMS
-314 FRLMPEERS
+314 FKLMPEVRA
-323 GDPNKILLQAR
+323 GDPEKILLQTR

-342 GKVLFEDVS
+342 GKVLFRDVN
-351 FEIKACDKVF
+351 FEIKACDKMF

-373 LSLLLGRVPE
+373 LSLLLGRISE
-383 FDGDVLVSGSSR
+383 FDGDVLISGSSR

-409 RTVLD
+409 RTILD
-414 ELMERSELSENASRN
+414 ELMERSELGETAARN

-442 KTISVLS
+442 KQISVLS
-449 GGERSRLYLCCL
+449 GGERSRLFLCCL

-466 EILFLDEPTNHL
+466 ELLFLDEPTNHL

-488 ALSEYNGAILAVSHD
+488 ALADYNGAILAVSHD

-514 LGFFGRNV
+514 IGFFGDHV
-522 DLLDTYAY
+522 EQFDKYEF
-530 YRKKYHEFLETE
+530 YRRKYRTFVA
-542 DEKRAAFL
+542 DEESKRAAVL
-550 SSKRKAD
+550 SEQRREE
-557 KERREAEAE
+557 KERRESEKKEA
-566 ATSSEG
+566 ADAA
-572 SSNRSPRSPSV
+572 PKAPSV
-583 NRAKERRDIAKRKER
+583 NRAKERKEIAKRKER
-598 IRYLEKAIAEL
+598 IKYLEKTIAEL
-609 EDEQKQ
+609 EEEQKT
-615 LESSFGKD
+615 LEASFGKD
-623 TSPEEYEKYARNTE
+623 TSKEDYDRYAKNSETLEE
-637 KLESM
+637 M
-642 YAEYMELENE
+642 YAEYMELENT

>member
-12 TYHSRLLL
+12 SYHSRLLL
-20 DHVSFSIDRG
+20 DHVSFSIERG

-35 IGSNGTGKSTLFKMI
+35 IGNNGTGKSTLFKMI
-50 QGKVQPDEGEILH
+50 RGDVKPDEGEILH

-76 EELELGG
+76 EELDMGG
-83 NLLVSEE
+83 NILVSEE
-90 LQEIEDKMREAE
+90 IQHIEDKMREAE
-102 YRLANANDAESQSIL
+102 YKLATADAAESQSLL

-148 SDIDWTRDVSSFS
+148 TDIDYTRDISSFS

-216 YFINR
+216 YFIDR
-221 TVTKVLE
+221 TVTKVFELE
-228 LQNST
+228 NST

-240 YDDYKEQKR
+240 YSEYKEQKA
-249 HFLEDQRR
+249 HFIEDQSR
-257 LVQSLEKE
+257 LVANLEKE

-295 SDRLAAERSK
+295 SDRLAQEKRK
-305 LSGGPMQMS
+305 LAGGAMRMR
-314 FRLMPEERS
+314 FKLMPEERS
-323 GDPNKILLQAR
+323 GDPDKKLLEAR
-334 NLGKTFPD
+334 HVGKTFPD
-342 GKVLFEDVS
+342 GKVLFRDVT
-351 FEIKACDKVF
+351 FEIKASDKTF
-361 LVGPNGCGKTTM
+361 LVGPNGCGKTTL
-373 LSLLLGRVPE
+373 LSLLLGRIGD

-409 RTVLD
+409 KTILS
-414 ELMERSELSENASRN
+414 ELMDRSELGETAARN

-442 KTISVLS
+442 KQISVLS
-449 GGERSRLYLCCL
+449 GGERSRLFLCCL

-466 EILFLDEPTNHL
+466 ELLFLDEPTNHL

-488 ALSEYNGAILAVSHD
+488 ALAEYNGAILAVSHD
-503 RYFIEKCQSKI
+503 RYFIEKCATCI
-514 LGFFGRNV
+514 LGFFGNRV
-522 DLLDTYAY
+522 DVMDKYEH
-530 YRKKYHEFLETE
+530 YRKKYRTYIE
-542 DEKRAAFL
+542 DENARRSAEL
-550 SSKRKAD
+550 SEQRQAD
-557 KERREAEAE
+557 KARREAEKA
-566 ATSSEG
+566 ASDTFSS
-572 SSNRSPRSPSV
+572 RQPVV
-583 NRAKERRDIAKRKER
+583 NRAKERKEIAKRKER
-598 IRYLEKAIAEL
+598 IRFLEKAIAEL
-609 EDEQKQ
+609 EEEQKN
-615 LESSFGKD
+615 LEASFGKD
-623 TSPEEYEKYARNTE
+623 TTKEDYDRYAKNSEALEE
-637 KLESM
+637 M
-642 YAEYMELENE
+642 YSEYMELENN

>member
-12 TYHSRLLL
+12 SYHSRLLL
-20 DHVSFSIDRG
+20 DHVSFSIERG

-50 QGKVQPDEGEILH
+50 RGDVLPDEGEVLH

-76 EELELGG
+76 EEFDMGG
-83 NLLVSEE
+83 NILISEE
-90 LQEIEDKMREAE
+90 IRDVEDKMREAE
-102 YRLANANDAESQSIL
+102 YKLATADAAESQSLL

-123 TSRFEA
+123 TARFEA

-148 SDIDWTRDVSSFS
+148 SDIDFTRDISSFS

-198 EGFIRS
+198 EGFVRS

-216 YFINR
+216 YFIDR

-228 LQNST
+228 LENGS

-240 YDDYKEQKR
+240 YTEYKEQKR
-249 HFLEDQRR
+249 RFIEDQKR
-257 LVQSLEKE
+257 LVSNLEKE

-295 SDRLAAERSK
+295 SDRLAAEKSK
-305 LSGGPMQMS
+305 LAGGPLQMS
-314 FRLMPEERS
+314 FKLMPEVRA
-323 GDPNKILLQAR
+323 GDPEKILLQTR

-342 GKVLFEDVS
+342 GKVLFRDVN
-351 FEIKACDKVF
+351 FEIKACDKMF

-373 LSLLLGRVPE
+373 LSLLLGRISE
-383 FDGDVLVSGSSR
+383 FDGDVLISGSSR

-409 RTVLD
+409 RTILD
-414 ELMERSELSENASRN
+414 ELMERSELGETAARN

-442 KTISVLS
+442 KQISVLS
-449 GGERSRLYLCCL
+449 GGERSRLFLCCL

-466 EILFLDEPTNHL
+466 ELLFLDEPTNHL

-488 ALSEYNGAILAVSHD
+488 ALADYNGAILAVSHD

-514 LGFFGRNV
+514 LGFFGDHV
-522 DLLDTYAY
+522 ELYDKYEF
-530 YRKKYHEFLETE
+530 YRRKYRAFVA
-542 DEKRAAFL
+542 DEESKRAAAL
-550 SSKRKAD
+550 SEQRRED
-557 KERREAEAE
+557 KERREAEKKE
-566 ATSSEG
+566 ASESS
-572 SSNRSPRSPSV
+572 PKTPSV
-583 NRAKERRDIAKRKER
+583 NRAKERKETAKRKER
-598 IRYLEKAIAEL
+598 IKFLEKTIAEL
-609 EDEQKQ
+609 EEEQKA

-623 TSPEEYEKYARNTE
+623 TAKEDYDRYAKNSETLEE
-637 KLESM
+637 M
-642 YAEYMELENE
+642 YAEYMELENN

>member
-12 TYHSRLLL
+12 SYHSRLLL
-20 DHVSFSIDRG
+20 DHVSLSIERG

-35 IGSNGTGKSTLFKMI
+35 IGNNGTGKSTLFKMI
-50 QGKVQPDEGEILH
+50 QGKVAPDEGEILH

-76 EELELGG
+76 EELEMGG
-83 NLLVSEE
+83 SLLSNEE
-90 LQEIEDKMREAE
+90 LQHIEDQMREAE
-102 YRLANANDAESQSIL
+102 YRLANADAAESQSLL

-123 TSRFEA
+123 TSRFES

-148 SDIDWTRDVSSFS
+148 TGIDFSRDVNSFS

-216 YFINR
+216 YFIDR

-228 LQNST
+228 LENST

-240 YDDYKEQKR
+240 YTDYKEQKA
-249 HFLEDQRR
+249 HFLEEQRR
-257 LVQSLEKE
+257 LVASLEKE

-295 SDRLAAERSK
+295 SDRLSQERSK
-305 LSGGPMQMS
+305 LSGGPLRMS
-314 FRLMPEERS
+314 FKLRPEERS
-323 GDPNKILLQAR
+323 GDPDKKLLEAR
-334 NLGKTFPD
+334 HLGKTFPD
-342 GKVLFEDVS
+342 GKVLFQDVS
-351 FEIKACDKVF
+351 FEIKASDKVF
-361 LVGPNGCGKTTM
+361 LVGPNGCGKTTL
-373 LSLLLGRVPE
+373 LSLLLGKIDD

-409 RTVLD
+409 KTILS
-414 ELMERSELSENASRN
+414 ELMDRSELSETASRN

-442 KTISVLS
+442 KQISVLS
-449 GGERSRLYLCCL
+449 GGERSRLFLCCL

-466 EILFLDEPTNHL
+466 ELLFLDEPTNHL

-488 ALSEYNGAILAVSHD
+488 ALAEYNGAILAVSHD
-503 RYFIEKCQSKI
+503 RYFIEKCQSRI
-514 LGFFGRNV
+514 LGFFG
-522 DLLDTYAY
+522 DHIEMLDKYEFYRRKYRAY
-530 YRKKYHEFLETE
+530 VADGEAKKAAALSEQRRA
-542 DEKRAAFL
+542 EKIQREQEKKESA
-550 SSKRKAD
+550 SSR
-557 KERREAEAE
+557 
-566 ATSSEG
+566 
-572 SSNRSPRSPSV
+572 PPSV
-583 NRAKERRDIAKRKER
+583 NRAQERKEVAKRKER
-598 IRYLEKAIAEL
+598 IRYLDKTIAEL
-609 EDEQKQ
+609 EEEQKA
-615 LESSFGKD
+615 LEASFGKD
-623 TSPEEYEKYARNTE
+623 TSAEDYDRYAKNSET
-637 KLESM
+637 LEAM
-642 YAEYMELENE
+642 YTEYMELENS

>member
-12 TYHSRLLL
+12 SYHSRLLL
-20 DHVSFSIDRG
+20 DHVSFSIERG

-35 IGSNGTGKSTLFKMI
+35 IGNNGTGKSTLFKMI
-50 QGKVQPDEGEILH
+50 RGDVKPDEGEILH

-76 EELELGG
+76 EELDMGG
-83 NLLVSEE
+83 HILVSEE
-90 LQEIEDKMREAE
+90 IQHIEDKMREAE
-102 YRLANANDAESQSIL
+102 YKLATADAAESQSLL

-148 SDIDWTRDVSSFS
+148 TDIDYTRDISSFS

-216 YFINR
+216 YFIDR
-221 TVTKVLE
+221 TVTKVFELE
-228 LQNST
+228 NST

-240 YDDYKEQKR
+240 YSEYKEQKA
-249 HFLEDQRR
+249 HFIEDQSR
-257 LVQSLEKE
+257 LVANLEKE

-295 SDRLAAERSK
+295 SDRLAQEKRK
-305 LSGGPMQMS
+305 LAGGAMRMS
-314 FRLMPEERS
+314 FKLMPEERS
-323 GDPNKILLQAR
+323 GDPDKKLLEAR
-334 NLGKTFPD
+334 HVGKTFPD
-342 GKVLFEDVS
+342 GKVLFRDVT
-351 FEIKACDKVF
+351 FEIKASDKTF
-361 LVGPNGCGKTTM
+361 LVGPNGCGKTTL
-373 LSLLLGRVPE
+373 LSLLLGRIGD

-409 RTVLD
+409 KTILS
-414 ELMERSELSENASRN
+414 ELMDRSELGETAARN

-442 KTISVLS
+442 KQISVLS
-449 GGERSRLYLCCL
+449 GGERSRLFLCCL

-466 EILFLDEPTNHL
+466 ELLFLDEPTNHL

-488 ALSEYNGAILAVSHD
+488 ALAEYNGAILAVSHD
-503 RYFIEKCQSKI
+503 RYFIEKCATCI
-514 LGFFGRNV
+514 LGFFGSRV
-522 DLLDTYAY
+522 DVMDKYEH
-530 YRKKYHEFLETE
+530 YRKKYRTYME
-542 DEKRAAFL
+542 DENARRSAEL
-550 SSKRKAD
+550 SEQRQAD
-557 KERREAEAE
+557 KARREAEKA
-566 ATSSEG
+566 ASDTSS
-572 SSNRSPRSPSV
+572 SRQPVV
-583 NRAKERRDIAKRKER
+583 NRAKERKEIAKRKER
-598 IRYLEKAIAEL
+598 IRFLEKAIAEL
-609 EDEQKQ
+609 EEEQKN
-615 LESSFGKD
+615 LEASFGKD
-623 TSPEEYEKYARNTE
+623 TTKEDYDRYAKNSETLEE
-637 KLESM
+637 M
-642 YAEYMELENE
+642 YSEYMELENN

>member
-12 TYHSRLLL
+12 SYHSRLLL
-20 DHVSFSIDRG
+20 DHVSFSIERG

-50 QGKVQPDEGEILH
+50 RGDVLPDEGEVLH

-76 EELELGG
+76 EELDMGG
-83 NLLVSEE
+83 NILISEE
-90 LQEIEDKMREAE
+90 IRDVEDKMREAE
-102 YRLANANDAESQSIL
+102 YKLATADAAESQSLL

-123 TSRFEA
+123 TARFEA

-148 SDIDWTRDVSSFS
+148 SDIDFTRDISSFS

-198 EGFIRS
+198 EGFVRS

-216 YFINR
+216 YFIDR

-228 LQNST
+228 LENGS

-240 YDDYKEQKR
+240 YTEYKEQKR
-249 HFLEDQRR
+249 RFIEDQKR
-257 LVQSLEKE
+257 LVSNLEKE

-295 SDRLAAERSK
+295 SDRLAAEKSK
-305 LSGGPMQMS
+305 LAGGPLQMS
-314 FRLMPEERS
+314 FKLMPEVRA
-323 GDPNKILLQAR
+323 GDPEKILLQTR

-342 GKVLFEDVS
+342 GKVLFRDVN
-351 FEIKACDKVF
+351 FEIKACDKMF

-373 LSLLLGRVPE
+373 LSLLLGKISE
-383 FDGDVLVSGSSR
+383 FDGDVLISGSSR

-409 RTVLD
+409 RTILD
-414 ELMERSELSENASRN
+414 ELMERSELGETAARN

-442 KTISVLS
+442 KQISVLS
-449 GGERSRLYLCCL
+449 GGERSRLFLCCL

-466 EILFLDEPTNHL
+466 ELLFLDEPTNHL

-488 ALSEYNGAILAVSHD
+488 ALADYNGAILAVSHD

-514 LGFFGRNV
+514 LGFFGDHV
-522 DLLDTYAY
+522 ELYDKYEF
-530 YRKKYHEFLETE
+530 YRRKYRAFVA
-542 DEKRAAFL
+542 DEESKRAAAL
-550 SSKRKAD
+550 SEQRRED
-557 KERREAEAE
+557 KERREAEKKE
-566 ATSSEG
+566 ASESS
-572 SSNRSPRSPSV
+572 PKTPSV
-583 NRAKERRDIAKRKER
+583 NRAKERKETAKRKER
-598 IRYLEKAIAEL
+598 IKFLEKTIAEL
-609 EDEQKQ
+609 EEEQKA

-623 TSPEEYEKYARNTE
+623 TAKEDYDRYAKNSETLEE
-637 KLESM
+637 M
-642 YAEYMELENE
+642 YAEYMELENN

>member
-12 TYHSRLLL
+12 SYHSRLLL
-20 DHVSFSIDRG
+20 DHVSFSIERG

-50 QGKVQPDEGEILH
+50 RGDVLPDEGEVLH

-76 EELELGG
+76 EELDMGG
-83 NLLVSEE
+83 NILISEE
-90 LQEIEDKMREAE
+90 IRDVEDKMREAE
-102 YRLANANDAESQSIL
+102 YKLATADAAESQSLL

-123 TSRFEA
+123 TARFEA

-148 SDIDWTRDVSSFS
+148 SDIDFTRDISSFS

-198 EGFIRS
+198 EGFVRS

-216 YFINR
+216 YFIDR

-228 LQNST
+228 LENGS

-240 YDDYKEQKR
+240 YTEYKEQKR
-249 HFLEDQRR
+249 RFIEDQKR
-257 LVQSLEKE
+257 LVSNLEKE

-295 SDRLAAERSK
+295 SDRLAAEKSK
-305 LSGGPMQMS
+305 LAGGPLQMS
-314 FRLMPEERS
+314 FKLMPEVRA
-323 GDPNKILLQAR
+323 GDPEKILLQTR

-342 GKVLFEDVS
+342 GKVLLRDVN
-351 FEIKACDKVF
+351 FEIKACDKMF

-373 LSLLLGRVPE
+373 LSLLLGRISE
-383 FDGDVLVSGSSR
+383 FDGDVLISGSSR

-409 RTVLD
+409 RTILD
-414 ELMERSELSENASRN
+414 ELMERSELGETAARN

-442 KTISVLS
+442 KQISVLS
-449 GGERSRLYLCCL
+449 GGERSRLFLCCL

-466 EILFLDEPTNHL
+466 ELLFLDEPTNHL

-488 ALSEYNGAILAVSHD
+488 ALADYNGAILAVSHD

-514 LGFFGRNV
+514 LGFFGDHV
-522 DLLDTYAY
+522 ELYDKYEF
-530 YRKKYHEFLETE
+530 YRRKYRAFVA
-542 DEKRAAFL
+542 DEESKRAAAL
-550 SSKRKAD
+550 SEQRRED
-557 KERREAEAE
+557 KERREAEKKE
-566 ATSSEG
+566 ASESS
-572 SSNRSPRSPSV
+572 PKTPSV
-583 NRAKERRDIAKRKER
+583 NRAKERKETAKRKER
-598 IRYLEKAIAEL
+598 IKFLEKTIAEL
-609 EDEQKQ
+609 EEEQKA

-623 TSPEEYEKYARNTE
+623 TAKEDYDRYAKNSETLEE
-637 KLESM
+637 M
-642 YAEYMELENE
+642 YAEYMELENN

>member
-12 TYHSRLLL
+12 SYHSRLLL
-20 DHVSFSIDRG
+20 DHVSFSIERG

-35 IGSNGTGKSTLFKMI
+35 IGNNGTGKSTLFKMI
-50 QGKVQPDEGEILH
+50 RGDVKPDEGEILH

-76 EELELGG
+76 EELDMGG
-83 NLLVSEE
+83 NILVSEE
-90 LQEIEDKMREAE
+90 IQHIEDKMREAE
-102 YRLANANDAESQSIL
+102 YKLATADAAESQSLL

-148 SDIDWTRDVSSFS
+148 TDIDYTRDISSFS

-216 YFINR
+216 YFIDR
-221 TVTKVLE
+221 TVTKVFELE
-228 LQNST
+228 NST

-240 YDDYKEQKR
+240 YSEYKEQKA
-249 HFLEDQRR
+249 HFIEDQSR
-257 LVQSLEKE
+257 LVANLEKE

-295 SDRLAAERSK
+295 SDRLAQEKRK
-305 LSGGPMQMS
+305 LAGGAMRMS
-314 FRLMPEERS
+314 FKLMPEERS
-323 GDPNKILLQAR
+323 GDPDKKLLEAR
-334 NLGKTFPD
+334 HVGKTFPD
-342 GKVLFEDVS
+342 GKVLFRDVT
-351 FEIKACDKVF
+351 FEIKASDKTF
-361 LVGPNGCGKTTM
+361 LVGPNGCGKTTL
-373 LSLLLGRVPE
+373 LSLLLGRIGD

-409 RTVLD
+409 KTILS
-414 ELMERSELSENASRN
+414 ELMDRSELGETAARN

-442 KTISVLS
+442 KQISVLS
-449 GGERSRLYLCCL
+449 GGERSRLFLCCL

-466 EILFLDEPTNHL
+466 ELLFLDEPTNHL
-478 DIESREVLED
+478 DIETREVLED
-488 ALSEYNGAILAVSHD
+488 ALAEYNGAILAVSHD
-503 RYFIEKCQSKI
+503 RYFIEKCATCI
-514 LGFFGRNV
+514 LGFFGNRV
-522 DLLDTYAY
+522 DVMDKYEH
-530 YRKKYHEFLETE
+530 YRKKYRTYIE
-542 DEKRAAFL
+542 DENARRSAEL
-550 SSKRKAD
+550 SEQRQAD
-557 KERREAEAE
+557 KARREAEKA
-566 ATSSEG
+566 ASDTFSS
-572 SSNRSPRSPSV
+572 RQPVV
-583 NRAKERRDIAKRKER
+583 NRAKERKEIAKRKER
-598 IRYLEKAIAEL
+598 IRFLEKAIAEL
-609 EDEQKQ
+609 EEEQKN
-615 LESSFGKD
+615 LEASFGKD
-623 TSPEEYEKYARNTE
+623 TTKEDYDRYAKNSEALEE
-637 KLESM
+637 M
-642 YAEYMELENE
+642 YSEYMELENN

>member
-12 TYHSRLLL
+12 SYHSRLLL
-20 DHVSFSIDRG
+20 DHVSFSIEKG

-50 QGKVQPDEGEILH
+50 RGDVKPDEGEVLH

-76 EELELGG
+76 EELDMGG
-83 NLLVSEE
+83 NILVSEE
-90 LQEIEDKMREAE
+90 IQSIEDKMREAE
-102 YRLANANDAESQSIL
+102 YKLATADAENSQSLL

-148 SDIDWTRDVSSFS
+148 TDIDFTRDISSFS

-216 YFINR
+216 YFIDK

-228 LQNST
+228 LENST

-240 YDDYKEQKR
+240 YTDYKEQKLR
-249 HFLEDQRR
+249 FIEDQKR
-257 LVQSLEKE
+257 LVANLEKE

-295 SDRLAAERSK
+295 SDRLASERSK
-305 LSGGPMQMS
+305 LSGGPLQMS
-314 FRLMPEERS
+314 FKLMPELRA
-323 GDPNKILLQAR
+323 GDPEKILLQTR

-342 GKVLFEDVS
+342 GKVLFRDVN
-351 FEIKACDKVF
+351 FEIKACDKMF

-373 LSLLLGRVPE
+373 LSLLLGRISE
-383 FDGDVLVSGSSR
+383 FDGDVLISGSSR

-409 RTVLD
+409 RTILD
-414 ELMERSELSENASRN
+414 ELMERSELGETSARN

-442 KTISVLS
+442 KQISVLS
-449 GGERSRLYLCCL
+449 GGERSRLFLCCL

-466 EILFLDEPTNHL
+466 ELLFLDEPTNHL

-488 ALSEYNGAILAVSHD
+488 ALADYNGAILAVSHD

-514 LGFFGRNV
+514 IGFFGDHV
-522 DLLDTYAY
+522 EQFDKYEF
-530 YRKKYHEFLETE
+530 YRRKYRTFVA
-542 DEKRAAFL
+542 DEESKRAAVL
-550 SSKRKAD
+550 SEQRREE
-557 KERREAEAE
+557 KERREAEKKE
-566 ATSSEG
+566 AADAA
-572 SSNRSPRSPSV
+572 PKAPSV
-583 NRAKERRDIAKRKER
+583 NRAKERKEIAKRKER
-598 IRYLEKAIAEL
+598 IKYLEKTIAEL
-609 EDEQKQ
+609 EEEQKT
-615 LESSFGKD
+615 LEASFGKD
-623 TSPEEYEKYARNTE
+623 TSKEDYDRYAKNSETLEE
-637 KLESM
+637 M
-642 YAEYMELENE
+642 YAEYMELENT

>member
-12 TYHSRLLL
+12 SYHSRLLL
-20 DHVSFSIDRG
+20 DHVSFSIEKG

-50 QGKVQPDEGEILH
+50 RGDVKPDEGEVLH

-76 EELELGG
+76 EELDMGG
-83 NLLVSEE
+83 NILVSEE
-90 LQEIEDKMREAE
+90 IQNIEDKMREAE
-102 YRLANANDAESQSIL
+102 FKLATADASESQSLL

-148 SDIDWTRDVSSFS
+148 TDIDFTRDISSFS

-216 YFINR
+216 YFIDK

-228 LQNST
+228 LENST

-240 YDDYKEQKR
+240 YTDYKEQKR
-249 HFLEDQRR
+249 RFIEDQKR
-257 LVQSLEKE
+257 LVANLEKE

-295 SDRLAAERSK
+295 SDRLASERSK
-305 LSGGPMQMS
+305 LAGGPLQMS
-314 FRLMPEERS
+314 FKLMPELRA
-323 GDPNKILLQAR
+323 GDPEKILLQTR

-342 GKVLFEDVS
+342 GKVLFRDVN
-351 FEIKACDKVF
+351 FEIKACDKMF

-373 LSLLLGRVPE
+373 LSLLLGRVSE
-383 FDGDVLVSGSSR
+383 FDGDVLISGSSR

-409 RTVLD
+409 RTILD
-414 ELMERSELSENASRN
+414 ELMERSELGETAARN

-442 KTISVLS
+442 KQISVLS
-449 GGERSRLYLCCL
+449 GGERSRLFLCCL

-466 EILFLDEPTNHL
+466 ELLFLDEPTNHL

-488 ALSEYNGAILAVSHD
+488 ALADYNGAILAVSHD

-514 LGFFGRNV
+514 IGFFGDHV
-522 DLLDTYAY
+522 EQFDKYEF
-530 YRKKYHEFLETE
+530 YRRKYRAFVA
-542 DEKRAAFL
+542 DEESKRAAAL
-550 SSKRKAD
+550 SEQRREE
-557 KERREAEAE
+557 KERREAEKKE
-566 ATSSEG
+566 ASDTA
-572 SSNRSPRSPSV
+572 PKAPVV
-583 NRAKERRDIAKRKER
+583 NRAKERKEIAKRKER
-598 IRYLEKAIAEL
+598 IKFLEKTIAEL
-609 EDEQKQ
+609 EEEQKT
-615 LESSFGKD
+615 LEASFGKD
-623 TSPEEYEKYARNTE
+623 TTKEDYDRYAKNSETLEE
-637 KLESM
+637 M
-642 YAEYMELENE
+642 YAEYMELENT